1 MIITQVHIYTLEL
14 EDRVI
19 HVLTLLELTTHNN
32 ENLGEELSDFFDNY
46 IPTQNSDDILQTS
59 LDCIQPSMKELES
72 AGYES
77 INYTGTH
84 F

>member
-1 MIITQVHIYTLEL
+1 MTKRPSHHLN
-14 EDRVI
+14 
-19 HVLTLLELTTHNN
+19 ELTTSTSKRFFVNDVEVE
-32 ENLGEELSDFFDNY
+32 ENDD
-46 IPTQNSDDILQTS
+46 PTPNSDDILQTS
-59 LDCIQPSMKELES
+59 LDCIQPSMNELES

>member
-1 MIITQVHIYTLEL
+1 MSKRPSHHLK
-14 EDRVI
+14 
-19 HVLTLLELTTHNN
+19 ELTTSSAKRIFVNGDEVE
-32 ENLGEELSDFFDNY
+32 ENDD
-46 IPTQNSDDILQTS
+46 PTQNSDDILQTS